1 MSSGSEL
8 ERRPQN
14 NIKTMSEET
23 ATIDN
28 VRKLVLP
35 GDKLNIDPEL
45 PISLGPGV
53 YCNPKTQEII
63 PVNAGVET
71 IQLGKRGDQ
80 LAYVDY
86 DSKRYIPAVGDF
98 VVGTIT
104 GAFGDAYKVS
114 LSDFSLGVS
123 LSYMAFPNASKKNRP
138 TLKVGDLVYARVLTA
153 AKELEAEIECMD
165 SSSGQDAGFGLL
177 EDGICIDVPLSF
189 CRHLLFDE
197 QFPLLRLLAK
207 YCKFEIAIGVNGK
220 VWVKTD
226 DIKNTLACYRSII
239 QCSKSST
246 KDYSQII
253 KNQFKMLANTVEDE

>member
-1 MSSGSEL
+1 MSGD
-8 ERRPQN
+8 
-14 NIKTMSEET
+14 
-23 ATIDN
+23 TIAVDN

-35 GDKLNIDPEL
+35 GDDLNLDPEL

-53 YCNPKTQEII
+53 YCDPKTQEVI
-63 PVNAGVET
+63 PVNAGIET
-71 IQLGKRGDQ
+71 INLGKRGDQ
-80 LAYVDY
+80 LVYVDY

-104 GAFGDAYKVS
+104 GAFGDAYKVA
-114 LSDFSLGVS
+114 LSNFSMGVS

-177 EDGICIDVPLSF
+177 EDGVCIDVPLAFS
-189 CRHLLFDE
+189 RRLLFDE
-197 QFPLLRLLAK
+197 QFPLLRTLSK

-220 VWVKTD
+220 IWVKAD
-226 DIKNTLACYRSII
+226 EIQNTLACYRSIL
-239 QCSKSST
+239 QCSKSSVT
-246 KDYSQII
+246 EYTQII
-253 KNQFKMLANTVEDE
+253 KSQFKLLANTAEE